1 MSFVT
6 LTVYKLDNLRNQLMN
21 NRLLFP
27 RFIAFASCQD
37 RVGRPMQPVLQMGAS
52 ILSKSEVLTTKLTLS
67 GMDDRFGRK
76 KKKSGSLCLAGL
88 TRTVWSGWPVL
99 TILLRAHG
107 LCYEGSAFSG
117 RPKTPRVQNKLSS
130 KLWYMKYMKYMKY
143 FNIWNTSYITS
154 QNKLSFKIISKRRSW
169 FCRYHVFLQL
179 FRSQLFKSCEQ
190 RRMLCNTE

>member
-37 RVGRPMQPVLQMGAS
+37 RVGRPMQPVLQMDRS

-76 KKKSGSLCLAGL
+76 KKRLSPFGRTDAYSLIRLASSDNIVESPW
-88 TRTVWSGWPVL
+88 T
-99 TILLRAHG
+99 LLR
-107 LCYEGSAFSG
+107 G
-117 RPKTPRVQNKLSS
+117 RRVQWASRNS
-130 KLWYMKYMKYMKY
+130 
-143 FNIWNTSYITS
+143 
-154 QNKLSFKIISKRRSW
+154 
-169 FCRYHVFLQL
+169 
-179 FRSQLFKSCEQ
+179 
-190 RRMLCNTE
+190 